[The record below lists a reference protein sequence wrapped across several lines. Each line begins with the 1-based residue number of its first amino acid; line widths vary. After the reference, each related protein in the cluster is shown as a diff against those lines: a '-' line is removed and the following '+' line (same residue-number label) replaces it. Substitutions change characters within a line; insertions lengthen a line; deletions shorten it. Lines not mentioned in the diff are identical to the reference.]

1 MIKYKWTKSINLNLK
16 YVWRVYDNTEIMSA
30 WRLVLVS
37 ERTEGGLHGRELSG
51 PLSCFW
57 NVKLVSLVMCSSN
70 WKLQFTIFLVLIIQF
85 PPEAESSNLII
96 IAKVSCLHNSHKLEG
111 SERKVKS
118 QSAARKDVL
127 PSKRKGRDQT
137 TIKKTLER
145 QTQFFLLR
153 SHFWFYILYC
163 CWPFSSAESEL
174 YDSMPEIWSA
184 SSGPVSYDVLSVEC
198 WVGLSYLSDNKEKY
212 YWGPCSKY
220 ITQNSVLFQMVPPI
234 PPTIMME
241 IPKLPLNFM

>member
-145 QTQFFLLR
+145 QTQFFYLGVI
-153 SHFWFYILYC
+153 FNFIFYIVVDISLQRSPSCMIRCLRYGALHPAQC
-163 CWPFSSAESEL
+163 HMMCW
-174 YDSMPEIWSA
+174 
-184 SSGPVSYDVLSVEC
+184 VLSVE
-198 WVGLSYLSDNKEKY
+198 WDFLIFQTIKKN
-212 YWGPCSKY
+212 
-220 ITQNSVLFQMVPPI
+220 ITGDPAVNTLRRTQSCFKWSPLFHQPSWWKFQNFL
-234 PPTIMME
+234 
-241 IPKLPLNFM
+241 